1 MRGRNITETEL
12 NKVQKMIDSGMAD
25 ADIAYCMDFSEK
37 TIKRIRTGK
46 HILQIRKMVAE
57 TVNAA
62 TNVSVTERKNEDAFI
77 GAILANQRE
86 IIELLNELVAA
97 WRE

>member
-37 TIKRIRTGK
+37 TIERIRTGK

-62 TNVSVTERKNEDAFI
+62 TNVSVTERKNEDVFI
-77 GAILANQRE
+77 GTILANQRE
-86 IIELLNELVAA
+86 IIELLNELVTT
-97 WRE
+97 WRA

>member
-37 TIKRIRTGK
+37 TIERIRTGK

-86 IIELLNELVAA
+86 IIELLNELVTT
-97 WRE
+97 WRA